1 MGALHNSGLGLG
13 PRLGLG
19 RGLARGLDCGC
30 GWCSAMDGLMEGL
43 ILDGLALGWPGL
55 TGLAL
60 GWPGLTGLA
69 LGLLGG
75 LMGLLL
81 CSEGGMG

>member
-1 MGALHNSGLGLG
+1 
-13 PRLGLG
+13 
-19 RGLARGLDCGC
+19 
-30 GWCSAMDGLMEGL
+30 MEGL